1 MKNII
6 ILFFTII
13 FLNCETKG
21 ENENINIKISSKGEK
36 MVVGKISY
44 NKLVDFSKKW
54 ENSDQ
59 TNLNLK
65 NDSKL
70 KSLFFNIKIKIF
82 MGTWCEDSIR
92 EIPYLFNILNS
103 INYNI
108 ESVEIICVDENK
120 NTPEGYEKDFEIIKV
135 PTIIFLKKNEE
146 INRIV
151 EFPVETLQ
159 KDIIKILSNN
169 NYKHAYSE

>member
-1 MKNII
+1 MKNIL

-70 KSLFFNIKIKIF
+70 RSLFFNIKIKIF

-135 PTIIFLKKNEE
+135 PTIIFFKKNEE

>member
-54 ENSDQ
+54 GNSDQ

-70 KSLFFNIKIKIF
+70 RSLFFNIKIKIF

>member
-1 MKNII
+1 MKNIL

-36 MVVGKISY
+36 MVVGKVSY

-70 KSLFFNIKIKIF
+70 RSLFFNIKIKIF

>member
-13 FLNCETKG
+13 FLNCETIG
-21 ENENINIKISSKGEK
+21 ENEEINIKISSKGEK

-44 NKLVDFSKKW
+44 KKLVDFSKKW
-54 ENSDQ
+54 KNSDQ

-70 KSLFFNIKIKIF
+70 RSLFFNIKIKIF

-135 PTIIFLKKNEE
+135 PTIIFFKKNEE

>member
-70 KSLFFNIKIKIF
+70 RSLFFNIKII
-82 MGTWCEDSIR
+82 
-92 EIPYLFNILNS
+92 
-103 INYNI
+103 INFKGI
-108 ESVEIICVDENK
+108 D
-120 NTPEGYEKDFEIIKV
+120 
-135 PTIIFLKKNEE
+135 L
-146 INRIV
+146 
-151 EFPVETLQ
+151 
-159 KDIIKILSNN
+159 
-169 NYKHAYSE
+169 YK

>member
-36 MVVGKISY
+36 MVVGKVSY

-70 KSLFFNIKIKIF
+70 RSLFFNIKIKIF

>member
-70 KSLFFNIKIKIF
+70 RSLFFNIKIKIF

-135 PTIIFLKKNEE
+135 PTIIFFKKNEE

>member
-1 MKNII
+1 
-6 ILFFTII
+6 
-13 FLNCETKG
+13 
-21 ENENINIKISSKGEK
+21 
-36 MVVGKISY
+36 
-44 NKLVDFSKKW
+44 
-54 ENSDQ
+54 
-59 TNLNLK
+59 
-65 NDSKL
+65 
-70 KSLFFNIKIKIF
+70 

>member
-1 MKNII
+1 MKNIL

-135 PTIIFLKKNEE
+135 PTIIFFKKNEE

>member
-36 MVVGKISY
+36 MVVGKVSY

-70 KSLFFNIKIKIF
+70 RSLFFNIKIKIF

-135 PTIIFLKKNEE
+135 PTIIFFKKNEE